1 MKILK
6 LLSLGLLLFV
16 LGCSKDDDN
25 SNVENGVNKTA
36 NLQITGS
43 SANDF
48 LSATKY
54 QSVVIE
60 VLYVQGFQPEAQT
73 LVNLRSFMQ
82 ARLNK
87 PGGIT
92 INQRQIA
99 SPGLAPYD
107 INEIAG
113 IESLNRTFYNNG
125 NVLTLFLLFVDG
137 NYATDTASNF
147 TLGTAYRN
155 TSFVMFENTIQNLS
169 NSPLE
174 PNRVTLE
181 STVILHELGHL
192 LGLVN
197 LGSTMQTEHNDE
209 AHDKHCDNENCLM
222 FWKTGNSSMI
232 GEMVGSGI
240 PQLDANCLADLQ
252 ANGGK

>member
-1 MKILK
+1 MKTLK
-6 LLSLGLLLFV
+6 LLSLSLLLFA
-16 LGCSKDDDN
+16 LGCSKDDDDQT
-25 SNVENGVNKTA
+25 VENGINKTA
-36 NLQITGS
+36 NLQTTGS

-48 LSATKY
+48 LSAVKY

-60 VLYVQGFQPEAQT
+60 VLYVQGFQPQAQT
-73 LVNLRSFMQ
+73 LTNLKNFMQ

-113 IESLNRTFYNNG
+113 IESLNRTLYNNG
-125 NVLTLFLLFVDG
+125 NVLTLFLLFIDG
-137 NYATDTASNF
+137 NYATDTTSNF

-222 FWKTGNSSMI
+222 FWKTENSNMVGQMI
-232 GEMVGSGI
+232 GDGI
-240 PQLDANCLADLQ
+240 PQLDDQCLADLR

>member
-1 MKILK
+1 MKTLK
-6 LLSLGLLLFV
+6 LLSLSLLLFA
-16 LGCSKDDDN
+16 LGCSKDDDD
-25 SNVENGVNKTA
+25 STVENGINKTA
-36 NLQITGS
+36 NLQTTGS

-48 LSATKY
+48 LSAVKY

-60 VLYVQGFQPEAQT
+60 VLYVQGFQPQAQT
-73 LVNLRSFMQ
+73 LTNLKNFMQ

-113 IESLNRTFYNNG
+113 VESLNRTFYNNG
-125 NVLTLFLLFVDG
+125 NVLTLFLLFIDG
-137 NYATDTASNF
+137 NYATDTTSNF

-222 FWKTGNSSMI
+222 FWKTENSNMVGQMI
-232 GEMVGSGI
+232 GDGI
-240 PQLDANCLADLQ
+240 PQLDDQCLADLR

>member
-1 MKILK
+1 MRTLK
-6 LLSLGLLLFV
+6 LLSLSLLLFV
-16 LGCSKDDDN
+16 LGCSKDDDD
-25 SNVENGVNKTA
+25 STVENGINKTA
-36 NLQITGS
+36 NLQTTGS

-48 LSATKY
+48 LSAVKY

-60 VLYVQGFQPEAQT
+60 VLYVQGFQPQAQT
-73 LVNLRSFMQ
+73 LTNLKNFMQ

-125 NVLTLFLLFVDG
+125 NVLTLFLLFIDG
-137 NYATDTASNF
+137 NYATDTTSNF

-222 FWKTGNSSMI
+222 FWKTENSNMVGQMI
-232 GEMVGSGI
+232 GDGI
-240 PQLDANCLADLQ
+240 PQLDDQCLADLR

>member
-1 MKILK
+1 MKILQ
-6 LLSLGLLLFV
+6 LISLSLLLLV
-16 LGCSKDDDN
+16 LGCSKDDDDAT
-25 SNVENGVNKTA
+25 VENGINKTA
-36 NLQITGS
+36 NLQTTGS

-48 LSATKY
+48 LSAAKY
-54 QSVVIE
+54 QSIVIE
-60 VLYVQGFQPEAQT
+60 VLYVQGFQPQAQT
-73 LVNLRSFMQ
+73 LTNLKNFMQ

-125 NVLTLFLLFVDG
+125 NVLTLFLLFIDG
-137 NYATDTASNF
+137 NYTTDTTSNF

-222 FWKTGNSSMI
+222 FWKTENSNMVGQMI
-232 GEMVGSGI
+232 GDGI
-240 PQLDANCLADLQ
+240 PQLDDQCLSDLR

>member
-6 LLSLGLLLFV
+6 LVSLSLLLFV
-16 LGCSKDDDN
+16 LGCSKDDDQ
-25 SNVENGVNKTA
+25 NVENGVNKTA

-48 LSATKY
+48 LSAAKY

-73 LVNLRSFMQ
+73 LTNLRNFMQ

-92 INQRQIA
+92 INQRPIA

-107 INEIAG
+107 INEIAA
-113 IESLNRTFYNNG
+113 IESANRTFYNNG

-174 PNRVTLE
+174 PNRITLE

-222 FWKTGNSSMI
+222 FWKTSNSSMV

>member
-1 MKILK
+1 MKTFK
-6 LLSLGLLLFV
+6 LLSLTLLLFV
-16 LGCSKDDDN
+16 LGCSKDDDD
-25 SNVENGVNKTA
+25 SRVENGVNKTA

-48 LSATKY
+48 LSAAKY

-60 VLYVQGFQPEAQT
+60 VLYVQGFEPEAQT
-73 LVNLRSFMQ
+73 LSNLRNFMQ

-113 IESLNRTFYNNG
+113 IESLHRTFYNNS

-240 PQLDANCLADLQ
+240 PQLDANCLDDLQ

>member
-1 MKILK
+1 MKTLK
-6 LLSLGLLLFV
+6 LLSLSLLLFV
-16 LGCSKDDDN
+16 LSCSKDDDDKN
-25 SNVENGVNKTA
+25 AENGINHAGNLKT
-36 NLQITGS
+36 TGS

-48 LSATKY
+48 LSAAKY

-60 VLYVQGFQPEAQT
+60 VLYVQGFAPEAQT
-73 LVNLRSFMQ
+73 LNNLKSFMQ

-92 INQRQIA
+92 ITQRQIA

-107 INEIAG
+107 INEVAG
-113 IESLNRTFYNNG
+113 IETLNRTQYNNG
-125 NVLTLFLLFVDG
+125 GVLTLYLLFLDG
-137 NYATDTASNF
+137 GYATDTASTF

-155 TSFVMFENTIQNLS
+155 TSFVMFENTIRSLS
-169 NSPLE
+169 DSPLE

-197 LGSTMQTEHNDE
+197 LGSNMVTPHMDA
-209 AHDKHCDNENCLM
+209 AHDKHCDNEDCLM
-222 FWKTGNSSMI
+222 YWKTGNGAMI
-232 GEMVGSGI
+232 GQMVGSGI
-240 PQLDANCLADLQ
+240 PGLDAHCLADLQ

>member
-16 LGCSKDDDN
+16 LGCSKDDDD
-25 SNVENGVNKTA
+25 SSIENGVNKTA

-48 LSATKY
+48 LSAAKY

>member
-1 MKILK
+1 MKTFK
-6 LLSLGLLLFV
+6 LLSLVLLLLV
-16 LGCSKDDDN
+16 LGCSKDDDD
-25 SNVENGVNKTA
+25 SNVENGINKTA

-48 LSATKY
+48 LSAAKY

-60 VLYVQGFQPEAQT
+60 VLYVQGFEPEAQT
-73 LVNLRSFMQ
+73 LTNLRNFMQ

-113 IESLNRTFYNNG
+113 IETLHRTFYNNG

-240 PQLDANCLADLQ
+240 PQLDANCLSDLQ